1 MEAKAIGQLGEHV
14 PKPVPVQRRSRLS
27 GAPASGGEACG
38 LDLASQDALTSGC
51 LVERAGR

>member
-14 PKPVPVQRRSRLS
+14 PKPVPVQRGSRSS
-27 GAPASGGEACG
+27 GTPASGGEVCG
-38 LDLASQDALTSGC
+38 LDLASQEALTAGC